1 MELVAGFPE
10 EVLFKLKPE
19 GGVWVSGFGAQ
30 GRDGPMCF
38 QGLKQVG
45 RQVCRLEARE
55 VMDGD
60 AGEADGSGP
69 AEPCR
74 SHADLWDSGCWMESC
89 GEPRKTPAMV
99 RASECGEWTE
109 EALGAGGGEEHWG
122 EVL

>member
-19 GGVWVSGFGAQ
+19 GVVWVSRFGAQ
-30 GRDGPMCF
+30 GTDGPACF

-55 VMDGD
+55 VMGGD
-60 AGEADGSGP
+60 AGEADGSRPAGP
-69 AEPCR
+69 YR
-74 SHADLWDSGCWMESC
+74 SHAALWDSGCWNESC
-89 GEPRKTPAMV
+89 GEPRNTLAVV
-99 RASECGEWTE
+99 RALECGEWIEGTV
-109 EALGAGGGEEHWG
+109 GAGGGEEHRG